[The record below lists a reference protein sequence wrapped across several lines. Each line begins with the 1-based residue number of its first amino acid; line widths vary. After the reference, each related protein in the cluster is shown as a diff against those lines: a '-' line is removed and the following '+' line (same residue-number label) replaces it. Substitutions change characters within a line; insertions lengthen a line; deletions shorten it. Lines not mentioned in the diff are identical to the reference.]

1 MDDKLGRGHSHYW
14 ESMEAKVKGLTL
26 KGDTKVKC

>member
-1 MDDKLGRGHSHYW
+1 MNDKLGHGHSNYW
-14 ESMEAKVKGLTL
+14 EGMETKVKGLTL